1 MDKVGATLHIQSSGR
16 FEMLGNMHFVVEE
29 GKEVVG
35 NMHFVVVEG
44 KEVVGIVNLEDN
56 SKHYSQVVVVIH
68 FLVIQHISYCKDILC
83 ISLQNLGFF
92 FLGYD
97 EYSTNSCLLY
107 TSDAADE

>member
-1 MDKVGATLHIQSSGR
+1 
-16 FEMLGNMHFVVEE
+16 MLGNMHFVVEE

-68 FLVIQHISYCKDILC
+68 FLVIQHISYCKGILC
-83 ISLQNLGFF
+83 VSLQNLNLF
-92 FLGYD
+92 FLDYD
-97 EYSTNSCLLY
+97 DHLANSKLVRNHANACL
-107 TSDAADE
+107 